1 MQKKISPFSSLKFKD
16 YRLFWWGGILS
27 EVGSQMQMVA
37 INWQLYELT
46 NSPIALGILGLV
58 AFIPIILFSLPA
70 GLFVDKHDRKKILI
84 WSQVFPTFFAFILAG
99 ASYFNVISPVLIYSM
114 VGLAFVA
121 KCFQGPARQAIIPQL
136 VPRKNFMNAVSL
148 NTMIRQ
154 AALVVGPAVAGFMI
168 QPFGVQTIYFINGIS
183 FLIYIV
189 SLLPIKVVMNK
200 RASEIEF
207 SFTAIMDGIRFVY
220 KSPILLS
227 TMLLDFLA
235 NFFSSATTLLPIFA
249 KDILHVGPQGLGILY
264 AAPSI
269 GSVLAGLIMA
279 SVGHIKHQGRV
290 VIGSVLLFGAATLGF
305 GLSKSFYLSLFFLSL
320 VGVGDMISTVLRNTI
335 RQLLTP
341 DHLRGR
347 MVSVNMI
354 FVQGGPQ
361 IGETE
366 AGLLAAFAGAPV
378 SVITGG
384 IATLLITLVI
394 AIVIPK
400 LRKYRG
406 NEVAV

>member
-1 MQKKISPFSSLKFKD
+1 MQKLSPFSSLKFRD
-16 YRLFWWGGILS
+16 YRLFWWGGVLS
-27 EVGSQMQMVA
+27 EVGSQMQLVA
-37 INWQLYELT
+37 INWQLYEIT
-46 NSPIALGILGLV
+46 NSPIALGLLGLV

-84 WSQVFPTFFAFILAG
+84 WSQIFPTIFAFILAG
-99 ASYFNVISPVLIYSM
+99 ASYSNLISPALIYSM

-136 VPRKNFMNAVSL
+136 VPRAYFMNAVSL

-154 AALVVGPAVAGFMI
+154 AALVVGPAIAGFMI
-168 QPFGVQTIYFINGIS
+168 QPFGVQTIYFINAIS
-183 FLIYIV
+183 FLIYII
-189 SLLPIKVVMNK
+189 SLLPIKVVMHK
-200 RASEIEF
+200 KASEIEF

-249 KDILHVGPQGLGILY
+249 KDILKVGPQGLGFLY
-264 AAPSI
+264 AAPSA
-269 GSVLAGLIMA
+269 GSVIAGLIIA
-279 SVGHIKHQGRV
+279 SLGHIRHQGKV
-290 VIGSVLLFGAATLGF
+290 VIGGVLLYGAATIGF
-305 GLSKSFYLSLFFLSL
+305 GLSNMFILSLIFLSL

-347 MVSVNMI
+347 MVAVNMI

-366 AGLLAAFAGAPV
+366 AGIVAALFGAPFSVV
-378 SVITGG
+378 SGG
-384 IATLLITLVI
+384 IAAVLITLFV
-394 AIVIPK
+394 AMKVK
-400 LRKYRG
+400 SLRNYQG